1 MTETQNSPFPLSQK
15 YLDFLRYVASAE
27 FLEGTTSAG
36 KTTVAVPKFMFR
48 ISDYKGTKPSIISG
62 LDLGTIEK
70 NIINSDHGL
79 IDVFGEYDK
88 NNPNNSGKIEYNPT
102 GKGKIRL
109 PHILFH
115 THNGIKIIYV
125 LGYDNK
131 KRWKKALGGQYFG
144 LFIDEFNIAD
154 MDYVREAFMRADYR
168 LCTLNPD
175 DPNKECFQQYVNKS
189 RPVEKYKDSAPKQLL
204 DLLNQPQKED
214 WTWWYFTFKD
224 NASLTEEKLKK
235 ITESVPVG
243 TKLYKNKILG
253 LRGKTTGLVFVNFD
267 RTKHCITKEKAKQFV
282 RNENKE
288 ETIQLLPKMRVK
300 TDESEYFI
308 KFTAGLDT
316 AYSSL
321 SPDTI
326 AMSFAG
332 ITNKGKYILLDEKVY
347 NNAELQTP
355 LAPSDTVR
363 NFIDFLERNRK
374 EWGFAKDV
382 FIDNA
387 DQATIKEFEKFKRQF
402 GSIYVFNNAWKA
414 KMQIIDRI
422 NTQLGWFATDY
433 FYVVDTCVNYINE
446 LEVYSWQEDKDSVP
460 EDGNDHMVNSVQYSF
475 IPYAKIIGIGDN
487 K

>member
-1 MTETQNSPFPLSQK
+1 MQIQTEPFPLSQK
-15 YLDFLRYVASAE
+15 YLDFLRHIASTE

-36 KTTVAVPKFMFR
+36 KTTVAAAKFMFR
-48 ISDYKGTKPSIISG
+48 ISNYKGIKPSIISG

-79 IDVFGEYDK
+79 IDTFGDYEDG
-88 NNPNNSGKIEYNPT
+88 GKIEYNPT

-115 THNGIKIIYV
+115 TSNGIKIIYV

-154 MDYVREAFMRADYR
+154 MDFIREAFMRADYR

-175 DPNKECFQQYVNKS
+175 DPNKECFSQYVNKS
-189 RPVEKYKDSAPKQLL
+189 RPIDKYKESAPRQLL
-204 DLLNQPQKED
+204 DLLNQPHKED
-214 WTWWYFTFKD
+214 WTWWYFTFRD
-224 NASLTEEKLKK
+224 NASLTEEKMQK
-235 ITESVPVG
+235 IIESVPVG
-243 TKLYKNKILG
+243 TKLHKNKILG

-267 RTKHCITKEKAKQFV
+267 RKKHCITKEKAKQFIPTSD
-282 RNENKE
+282 KE
-288 ETIQLLPKMRVK
+288 ETIQLLPKLK
-300 TDESEYFI
+300 TKTEESEIFI

-316 AYSSL
+316 SYSSI

-326 AMSFAG
+326 SMSFAG
-332 ITNKGKYILLDEKVY
+332 ITNKGKYILLDEKTY
-347 NNAELQTP
+347 NNRDLQTP
-355 LAPSDTVR
+355 IAPSDTVK

-374 EWGFAKDV
+374 EWGFAKEV
-382 FIDNA
+382 FIDSA
-387 DQATIKEFEKFKRQF
+387 DQATIKEFEKYKRQY

-422 NTQLGWFATDY
+422 NTQLGWFATNY
-433 FYVVDTCVNYINE
+433 FYIVDTCINYINE
-446 LEVYSWQEDKDSVP
+446 LEVYSWLEDKDSVP
-460 EDGNDHMVNSVQYSF
+460 EDANDHMINSVQYSF
-475 IPYAKIIGIGDN
+475 IPYVKIIGIGDN
-487 K
+487 KNVVRR